1 MNVGIVYDPVYLTHN
16 TGQHVENARRLE
28 AIISYLEKTGLKREL
43 EPVAPRQ
50 ATLEEVAMVHEEP
63 YIAHI
68 RDSAARG
75 GGWLDP
81 DTVMSSGS
89 YETALCAAGGVIEA
103 TDAVISGK
111 LSSAFAL
118 VRPPGHH
125 ATTGRAMGFCLFN
138 NVAIGTR
145 YAITQCGLERVA
157 IVDFDV
163 HHGNG
168 TQETFYGSP
177 QVLYVSTHES
187 PLFPGTG
194 QIGETGNALGKGKT
208 VNIPLPGGCGDI
220 EYEQVFTQVVVPA
233 VDRFQPQLI
242 MVSAGYDGHWA
253 DPLAMMQLSVS
264 GFARIVEIIRELAE
278 RWCGGRIVISLEGGY
293 NLDALSASV
302 KATFDMLLGK
312 NTVDDPMG
320 KSSSQFN
327 APDIS
332 SSLASVKGI
341 HGL

>member
-1 MNVGIVYDPVYLTHN
+1 MNVGIVYAPVYLEHD

-28 AIISYLEKTGLKREL
+28 AIISHLEETGLRREL

-50 ATLEEVAMVHEEP
+50 ATLEELAMVHEEQ

-75 GGWLDP
+75 GGWLDM

-89 YETALCAAGGVIEA
+89 YKAALYAAGGVIEA
-103 TDAVISGK
+103 TDAVINDK

-125 ATTGRAMGFCLFN
+125 ATARRAMGFCLFN
-138 NVAIGTR
+138 NLALGTR
-145 YAITQCGLERVA
+145 YAITKCGLERVA

-168 TQETFYGSP
+168 TQETFYESP

-194 QIGETGNALGKGKT
+194 HVGETGNALGKGKT
-208 VNIPLPGGCGDI
+208 VNIPLPGGCGDT
-220 EYEQVFTQVVVPA
+220 EYEQVFDQVVVPA
-233 VDRFQPQLI
+233 VNRFQPQLI

-253 DPLAMMQLSVS
+253 DPLAMMQLSVC
-264 GFARIVEIIRELAE
+264 GFARMVGTVREMAE

-293 NLDALSASV
+293 NLDALPASV

-312 NTVDDPMG
+312 NTVDDPLG
-320 KSSSQFN
+320 KSSSPFD

-332 SSLASVKGI
+332 SLLTSIKRI